1 MARGFLRHVAAS
13 RAGPSPPRFPWGK
26 AQLGSRG
33 EPSSWVGTKDCP
45 PQGDRG
51 WKQGQSP
58 SRSAK
63 AMFFFL
69 LFLNLSSPGVGRA
82 WFNPS
87 TALHCSTAPAAPAG
101 EGKKGY
107 EPSGGLLLQK
117 LSLLERREGDL
128 VSGMEPQGC
137 GTGPTMG
144 SCEGWRGDRSQPK
157 PPLLLRG
164 LCRVSWQAAGADEA
178 RLGLQ
183 CGSRKGLFL
192 SISIPCYQGS
202 AAGREG
208 RRQGPRHRGWGGHSP
223 ATAKTEGTG

>member
-1 MARGFLRHVAAS
+1 MA
-13 RAGPSPPRFPWGK
+13 K
-26 AQLGSRG
+26 I
-33 EPSSWVGTKDCP
+33 
-45 PQGDRG
+45 
-51 WKQGQSP
+51 
-58 SRSAK
+58 
-63 AMFFFL
+63 
-69 LFLNLSSPGVGRA
+69 
-82 WFNPS
+82 
-87 TALHCSTAPAAPAG
+87 
-101 EGKKGY
+101 
-107 EPSGGLLLQK
+107 QK

-208 RRQGPRHRGWGGHSP
+208 RRQGPRHRGCGGTQPCQGQDRGDRMTPGSPSPASVITHTSFSFSSAFNPFGYKTRPKNLRKGTRTAGRGHSP
-223 ATAKTEGTG
+223 PCQDESRSRSSAAGLSGG